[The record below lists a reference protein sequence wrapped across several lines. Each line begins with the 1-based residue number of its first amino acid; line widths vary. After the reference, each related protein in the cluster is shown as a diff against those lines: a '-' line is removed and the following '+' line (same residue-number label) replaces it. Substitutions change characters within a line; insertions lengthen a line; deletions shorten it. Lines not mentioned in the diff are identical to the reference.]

1 MQGGEKMKIVIAPDS
16 FKGSLTAKQVAE
28 SIERGIRKVEKN
40 IHIEK
45 VPMADGGEGTVQS
58 LVDATNGR
66 MIYTK
71 VFDPLMR
78 EIEAFYGILGDGS
91 TAIIEMSAASGL
103 PLISKEE
110 KNPLV
115 TTTYGTGQLF
125 MHALNQGCRS
135 FIIGI
140 GGSAT
145 NDGGAGMM
153 KALGIRFIDSKGQD
167 IGFGGGELDKIHTID
182 ISGLD
187 NRILDCNITVACDV
201 DNPLCGL
208 RGASRVFGPQKGAT
222 EEMVEVLDSN
232 LAHYAKVIKNQLGIS
247 IIDVP
252 GAGAAGGLGGGLM
265 AFLKAKLRRGID
277 IVIDATGLEESVKG
291 AALVITGEGSIDY
304 QTQFGKT
311 PYGVAMVAKKYDIP
325 VIAIAGSIGKDAY
338 ALYKKGFNSIFSI
351 VDKPMTLEEA
361 IENGEVLLENT
372 AERIMRGIF
381 CMNTRKV

>member
-1 MQGGEKMKIVIAPDS
+1 MKIVIAPDS

-66 MIYTK
+66 VVYTK

-110 KNPLV
+110 KNPLI

-145 NDGGAGMM
+145 NDGGVGMM
-153 KALGIRFIDSKGQD
+153 KVLGIRFIDSEGQD

-187 NRILDCNITVACDV
+187 NRILDCSITVACDV
-201 DNPLCGL
+201 DNPLCGP
-208 RGASRVFGPQKGAT
+208 RGASRVFGSQKGAT

-232 LAHYAKVIKNQLGIS
+232 MAHYAKVIKSQLGIS

-277 IVIDATGLEESVKG
+277 IVIDATGLEESIKE
-291 AALVITGEGSIDY
+291 AALVVTGEGSIDY

-311 PYGVAMVAKKYDIP
+311 PYGVAMVAKKYGIP

-338 ALYKKGFNSIFSI
+338 ALYEKGFNSIFSI

-361 IENGEVLLENT
+361 IENSEILLENT

-381 CMNTRKV
+381 CMNARKV